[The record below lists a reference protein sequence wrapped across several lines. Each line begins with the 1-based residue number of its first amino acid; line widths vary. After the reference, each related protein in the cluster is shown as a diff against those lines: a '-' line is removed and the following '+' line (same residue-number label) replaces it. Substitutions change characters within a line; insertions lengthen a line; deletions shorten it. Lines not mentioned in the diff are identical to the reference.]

1 VSRQAGSA
9 PQTAMKGGDKQ
20 GRGRLLALQLE
31 SSPLFRR
38 VSVVVVCFL
47 FVLVFLYCSG
57 HDGAVFDIRE
67 CR

>member
-1 VSRQAGSA
+1 
-9 PQTAMKGGDKQ
+9 MKGGDKQ

-47 FVLVFLYCSG
+47 FVLVFLYSSG